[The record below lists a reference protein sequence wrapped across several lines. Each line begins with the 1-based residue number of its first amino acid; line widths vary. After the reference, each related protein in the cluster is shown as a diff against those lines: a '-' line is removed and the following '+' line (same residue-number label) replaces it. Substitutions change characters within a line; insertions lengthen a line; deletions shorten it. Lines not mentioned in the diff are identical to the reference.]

1 MNAQQQ
7 IDLHMRAAPALERG
21 HTLALTAAEHMR
33 DNAGLTLALTVLDN
47 VKREIVKTATDREGW
62 LV

>member
-7 IDLHMRAAPALERG
+7 IEHHMRVGYALRSGKEDI
-21 HTLALTAAEHMR
+21 LLAAERMR

-47 VKREIVKTATDREGW
+47 VKREIVKTAADRDGW
-62 LV
+62 IV